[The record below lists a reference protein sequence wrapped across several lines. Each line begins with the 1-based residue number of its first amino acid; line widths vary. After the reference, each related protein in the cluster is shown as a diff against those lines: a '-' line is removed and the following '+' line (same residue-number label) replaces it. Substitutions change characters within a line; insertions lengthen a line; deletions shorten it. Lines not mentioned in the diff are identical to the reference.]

1 MLVLLLLFSLLQ
13 YGGTFD
19 PGCSFMNGQ
28 CVYSIK
34 LGHEGQCDAQTPAAT
49 IASTAS
55 TSCYRAVEDD
65 VALMKASMALM
76 TKQIAQ
82 LQNKTDVNLAS
93 HNGIPGT
100 AQLQQALLEKES
112 ELDNVTK
119 QAVGEIT
126 RLRQELDACRKRP
139 DCPGRPRTTTT
150 TTATPATTA
159 TMATSTTTTTPDGQC
174 PAGVACVRP
183 LIQLLSPLLVQHVWA
198 NIEDLHVNV
207 KVGGGLGNP
216 VWTRSKGNSIKWQMG
231 QVDLDSEYTSRPFH
245 IVFEATSRSYMTK
258 PTSTYKYDPVYHD
271 TEGDIAID
279 DVLAYNTTCKN
290 LPECPPGAFLRT
302 GNDSRSCYT
311 FHTSA
316 TFWFRGHLKCK
327 EENARSHLVAI
338 NSKEEQ
344 GFLVNIIKSDAAL
357 TAAGTAGFFTSGNDE
372 TMEKHFQWTGAEISN
387 NATYTNWYP
396 GQPNNVGA
404 MQHCL
409 LMEYP
414 NADYQWGD
422 VECDT
427 AHPYICEVD
436 LPKVV
441 HQPGPSL

>member
-1 MLVLLLLFSLLQ
+1 
-13 YGGTFD
+13 
-19 PGCSFMNGQ
+19 
-28 CVYSIK
+28 
-34 LGHEGQCDAQTPAAT
+34 
-49 IASTAS
+49 
-55 TSCYRAVEDD
+55 
-65 VALMKASMALM
+65 MA
-76 TKQIAQ
+76 
-82 LQNKTDVNLAS
+82 
-93 HNGIPGT
+93 
-100 AQLQQALLEKES
+100 
-112 ELDNVTK
+112 
-119 QAVGEIT
+119 
-126 RLRQELDACRKRP
+126 
-139 DCPGRPRTTTT
+139 TTTT
-150 TTATPATTA
+150 TTTPVIINYHTTYCDFEDNDNCGYNQSSRGVSKWYRGEGKLSSL
-159 TMATSTTTTTPDGQC
+159 TGPVSDHTLGTPS
-174 PAGVACVRP
+174 GVYMYIDAYKSAQWYAPQTVSA
-183 LIQLLSPLLVQHVWA
+183 LLESPVFAPSSSYCLRFWYNMFGA
-198 NIEDLHVNV
+198 NIEDLHVYV

-216 VWTRSKGNSIKWQMG
+216 VWTRSKGNSIMWLMG

-271 TEGDIAID
+271 TKGDIAID

-290 LPECPPGAFLRT
+290 LPECPPGSLLRT

-316 TFWFRGHLKCK
+316 AFWFRGHVKCK

-344 GFLVNIIKSDAAL
+344 DFLVNIIKRDAAL

-436 LPKVV
+436 LPNAT